1 MIRVSAHTARMI
13 FTAAF
18 VATVSFAPGLRAN
31 AAPPAKPAPKAPAAA
46 PKPAVKAPAAGG
58 ASHPAGAAGAHTT
71 TTTTSHTT
79 TTGARGATTTTT
91 SRTTTTTGGRPT
103 TAGGFG
109 GARPGAAGG
118 RPGGIAGAHGNLAHA
133 GPAGSHDRVG
143 SHGEMVRTRANGRPM
158 DVHTRGGMDIHHNL
172 GGGRRI
178 ERDRPGG
185 GRMVYERGRPGY
197 ISHPYGFRGHDYY
210 RRSYYYNG
218 RSYDRFYNHYGYR
231 GVYLDV
237 YSPARFY
244 GVGFYGW
251 AYNPWVRPVPYAW
264 GWGAAPWYGYYG
276 AYFTPY
282 PVYAAPAFWLTD
294 YLIAQSLQS
303 SYEARQAA
311 AADAAAQGGAPPA
324 PMSAEDKQM
333 IVNEVKAQIAL
344 ENAEAQANAQG
355 QVADAS
361 GSSIARML
369 SDGQP
374 HVFIPGKEVD
384 LVDTN
389 GQECAVTDGDVLQ
402 LTTPPPAAATAA
414 TLTVIASKGGVECR
428 KGVQVSVAFDD
439 LQEMHNHMRETLDT
453 GLQELQAKQGQGG
466 LPPAPGS
473 ATGAP
478 VTAAVAENAPPPDPA
493 GAQELAQQAQ
503 EADKSEQEALGATAG
518 AAGSGDVAAAAAP
531 APVATATIS
540 LGQST
545 DDVKAAL
552 GQPVRIIN
560 LGPKTIYQYKDM
572 KITFKA
578 GKVSDVE

>member
-1 MIRVSAHTARMI
+1 
-13 FTAAF
+13 
-18 VATVSFAPGLRAN
+18 
-31 AAPPAKPAPKAPAAA
+31 
-46 PKPAVKAPAAGG
+46 
-58 ASHPAGAAGAHTT
+58 
-71 TTTTSHTT
+71 
-79 TTGARGATTTTT
+79 
-91 SRTTTTTGGRPT
+91 
-103 TAGGFG
+103 
-109 GARPGAAGG
+109 
-118 RPGGIAGAHGNLAHA
+118 
-133 GPAGSHDRVG
+133 
-143 SHGEMVRTRANGRPM
+143 
-158 DVHTRGGMDIHHNL
+158 
-172 GGGRRI
+172 
-178 ERDRPGG
+178 
-185 GRMVYERGRPGY
+185 
-197 ISHPYGFRGHDYY
+197 
-210 RRSYYYNG
+210 
-218 RSYDRFYNHYGYR
+218 
-231 GVYLDV
+231 
-237 YSPARFY
+237 
-244 GVGFYGW
+244 
-251 AYNPWVRPVPYAW
+251 
-264 GWGAAPWYGYYG
+264 
-276 AYFTPY
+276 
-282 PVYAAPAFWLTD
+282 
-294 YLIAQSLQS
+294 
-303 SYEARQAA
+303 
-311 AADAAAQGGAPPA
+311 
-324 PMSAEDKQM
+324 MSAEDKQM

-402 LTTPPPAAATAA
+402 LTTAPPAAATAA

-428 KGVQVSVAFDD
+428 KGAQVSVAFDD

-466 LPPAPGS
+466 LPPAPAS

-503 EADKSEQEALGATAG
+503 EADKSEQEALGATSG
-518 AAGSGDVAAAAAP
+518 AGDVASAAP

>member
-1 MIRVSAHTARMI
+1 MTIFPVRFARCMYTSALM
-13 FTAAF
+13 AA
-18 VATVSFAPGLRAN
+18 VLLVPGVRAHAT
-31 AAPPAKPAPKAPAAA
+31 PPVKPAPKAAPKAA
-46 PKPAVKAPAAGG
+46 PAVHPAGG
-58 ASHPAGAAGAHTT
+58 AAHTTGTAGAH
-71 TTTTSHTT
+71 
-79 TTGARGATTTTT
+79 TTTTT
-91 SRTTTTTGGRPT
+91 SRTTTTTAHGAT
-103 TAGGFG
+103 TTTSRTTTTTGTRAGGLG
-109 GARPGAAGG
+109 AGG
-118 RPGGIAGAHGNLAHA
+118 RPGAPGGARGGIPGAHGNLAHA

-143 SHGEMVRTRANGRPM
+143 AHGEMVRTRANGRPM
-158 DVHTRGGMDIHHNL
+158 DVHTRNGMDIHHNL
-172 GGGRRI
+172 GGGRRVDF
-178 ERDRPGG
+178 ERPDHSRL
-185 GRMVYERGRPGY
+185 VYERGRPGY

-218 RSYDRFYNHYGYR
+218 RSYNRFYNHYGYR

-264 GWGAAPWYGYYG
+264 GWGGAPWLGFYGG
-276 AYFTPY
+276 YFTPY

-294 YLIAQSLQS
+294 YLISQSLAS
-303 SYEARQAA
+303 AYEAHQ
-311 AADAAAQGGAPPA
+311 ADAAEAASGGAPPA
-324 PMSAEDKQM
+324 PLSPEDKQA

-344 ENAEAQANAQG
+344 ENAESQANAQG
-355 QVADAS
+355 QVADAG
-361 GSSIARML
+361 GSSIARIL

-384 LVDTN
+384 LVDSN

-402 LTTPPPAAATAA
+402 LTAAPAPNATAA
-414 TLTVIASKGGVECR
+414 TLSVMASKGGVECR
-428 KGVQVSVAFDD
+428 KGAQVSVAFDD
-439 LQEMHNHMRETLDT
+439 LQEMQNHMRETLDT

-466 LPPAPGS
+466 LPPAPAS
-473 ATGAP
+473 ATAAP

-503 EADKSEQEALGATAG
+503 EADKSEQEALGATA
-518 AAGSGDVAAAAAP
+518 AAPGDTTSAAAP

-545 DDVKAAL
+545 DDVKAAM
-552 GQPVRIIN
+552 GQPTRIIN
-560 LGPKTIYQYKDM
+560 LGTKTIYQYKDM
-572 KITFKA
+572 KITFKG

>member
-1 MIRVSAHTARMI
+1 MSLVPVRTARLI
-13 FTAAF
+13 YTAVL
-18 VATVSFAPGLRAN
+18 VAAVSFATSPRAN
-31 AAPPAKPAPKAPAAA
+31 AGPPPKPAAKAPAPKAA
-46 PKPAVKAPAAGG
+46 PAVHAPAGGG
-58 ASHPAGAAGAHTT
+58 ASHAGGAAGTHT

-79 TTGARGATTTTT
+79 TTTGHGATTTST
-91 SRTTTTTGGRPT
+91 RTTTTTGTR
-103 TAGGFG
+103 AGGFG
-109 GARPGAAGG
+109 AGGAGARPGAAGG
-118 RPGGIAGAHGNLAHA
+118 ARGGIPGAHGNLAHA
-133 GPAGSHDRVG
+133 GPMGSHDRVG
-143 SHGEMVRTRANGRPM
+143 AHGEMVRTRANGRPM

-178 ERDRPGG
+178 EHERPGG
-185 GRMVYERGRPGY
+185 GRLVYERGRPGY

-218 RSYDRFYNHYGYR
+218 RAYNRFYNHYGYR

-264 GWGAAPWYGYYG
+264 GWGGAPWLGFYG

-294 YLIAQSLQS
+294 YLISQSLAS
-303 SYEARQAA
+303 AYEAHQAA
-311 AADAAAQGGAPPA
+311 AADAAAAGGAPPT
-324 PMSAEDKQM
+324 PLSPEDKQA

-344 ENAEAQANAQG
+344 ENAESQANAQG
-355 QVADAS
+355 QVADAA
-361 GSSIARML
+361 GSSIARIL

-384 LVDTN
+384 LVDAN

-402 LTTPPPAAATAA
+402 LTAAPAPNATAA
-414 TLTVIASKGGVECR
+414 TLSVLASKGGVECR
-428 KGVQVSVAFDD
+428 KGAQVSVAFDD
-439 LQEMHNHMRETLDT
+439 LQEMQNHMRETLDT

-466 LPPAPGS
+466 LPPAPAS
-473 ATGAP
+473 ATAAP

-503 EADKSEQEALGATAG
+503 EGGQVGAGGAG
-518 AAGSGDVAAAAAP
+518 CDCRGSGRYCCG
-531 APVATATIS
+531 TGTGS
-540 LGQST
+540 SGYG
-545 DDVKAAL
+545 DDCSGAVD
-552 GQPVRIIN
+552 R
-560 LGPKTIYQYKDM
+560 
-572 KITFKA
+572 
-578 GKVSDVE
+578 